1 MNTKKTFFRKIKF
14 KRIIFLIFLLASIS
28 SSYAQKKIEIKG
40 VVIDEFENPVAY
52 AAVGIPSKQIG
63 TSTNDDGIF
72 SFQISPENIADIL
85 EISTIGFKTYK
96 IKIQE
101 YLEKKTEKI
110 VLIEDVVTLAAIT
123 LEKIDDIVKKALK
136 KVKKNTL
143 SDKHQLNMLYRRSSV
158 ENNQTRF
165 MVEHYLNVLDYGPS
179 DNRFDEIGIAESR
192 KSADYRFAFKK
203 QPVHAILIMG
213 QINPLRQRIYES
225 DYNWVRDGDTS
236 YDGEDVIIIKGTKK
250 DQKVNKENNWI
261 KFYVGMD
268 TYSIYKIDV
277 SRHANEFSNLKA
289 FYIYKKD
296 NNGKLILSYHNRE
309 AKFRTPV
316 SAQKQKLLNLKNRN
330 VESSY
335 RHEGIVLSIEKDK
348 KKFDVKNT
356 IYERKDIGDY
366 NVKYNPLFWQ
376 NIALPPDTK
385 FYKKSVQELESIYGV
400 SLEDQFKLV
409 NKE

>member
-14 KRIIFLIFLLASIS
+14 QRIIFLIFLLASVS

-72 SFQISPENIADIL
+72 SFQISPENTADIL

-277 SRHANEFSNLKA
+277 SRHANQFSNLKA